1 MKRKS
6 KKTSSQIEKQIGK
19 VKPGLKTRAM
29 FLIMRLGGQK
39 ANDWNPTDKEYWV
52 ENGWL
57 DSNRPWEMRNKPWW
71 KGDCKR
77 ALYAMVVML
86 IVGLILI
93 LSSTS
98 IGNRMGSNAMR
109 RNGGAMDTGQYE
121 RIVDTNTSN
130 FRTVGLISSL
140 VGGFGMLLSGFALYN
155 ELWLRLWKV
164 NVPSQINNK
173 YKEAIGVKKKQLS
186 Y

>member
-1 MKRKS
+1 MMK
-6 KKTSSQIEKQIGK
+6 K
-19 VKPGLKTRAM
+19 VIA
-29 FLIMRLGGQK
+29 
-39 ANDWNPTDKEYWV
+39 
-52 ENGWL
+52 
-57 DSNRPWEMRNKPWW
+57 
-71 KGDCKR
+71 KR

-155 ELWLRLWKV
+155 EL
-164 NVPSQINNK
+164 
-173 YKEAIGVKKKQLS
+173 
-186 Y
+186 